1 LHQLASMSF
10 ARRARV
16 IRAIRVPKSFAHV
29 YALMEYQ
36 TIETLIK
43 GIKIY
48 KLKMENIPEYCSF
61 SSAQDDPIVLY
72 NEHAFTSINKPEYGE
87 SLKRRSKA
95 NERF

>member
-1 LHQLASMSF
+1 VF
-10 ARRARV
+10 IRV
-16 IRAIRVPKSFAHV
+16 IRAIRVPKSFAPV

-61 SSAQDDPIVLY
+61 SSAQYYAP
-72 NEHAFTSINKPEYGE
+72 
-87 SLKRRSKA
+87 
-95 NERF
+95 